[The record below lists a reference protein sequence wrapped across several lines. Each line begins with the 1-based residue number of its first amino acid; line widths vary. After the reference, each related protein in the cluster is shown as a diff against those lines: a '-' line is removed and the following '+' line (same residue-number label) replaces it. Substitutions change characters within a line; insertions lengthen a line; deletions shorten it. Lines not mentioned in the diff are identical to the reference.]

1 MTALREHPRLA
12 LATSLGVGGVLLLG
26 SLFSFQLT
34 RRAAP
39 PAVGIESPALSMLSV
54 ALGSCRGVLAE
65 ILWLRIGDLQ
75 RQCRYA
81 EIVPLTEILVT
92 LEPSSEE
99 GWAFNAWN
107 LAYNVSSAHQE
118 ASERW
123 RWVCRGVGLLKRGLA
138 VNPRS
143 VLLMRQ
149 MGWLFENKIGGDLD
163 TAGSYYRAHLAELG
177 VPEGGEELTRK
188 LGAEPAWS
196 EPMVHAVYW
205 YWKAGQPYDLL
216 RALATLLRHADP
228 QPWIPLFLETARTAL
243 PEMSTQQL
251 GHVRRLVSAL
261 SATFPDNADLRLF
274 LKETAP

>member
-1 MTALREHPRLA
+1 MTALHEHPRLA

-92 LEPSSEE
+92 LEP
-99 GWAFNAWN
+99 
-107 LAYNVSSAHQE
+107 VSSAHQE

-143 VLLMRQ
+143 ALLMRQ

-163 TAGSYYRAHLAELG
+163 SAGSYYRAHLAELG
-177 VPEGGEELTRK
+177 VPEGGEELARK
-188 LGAEPAWS
+188 LGAEPAWH